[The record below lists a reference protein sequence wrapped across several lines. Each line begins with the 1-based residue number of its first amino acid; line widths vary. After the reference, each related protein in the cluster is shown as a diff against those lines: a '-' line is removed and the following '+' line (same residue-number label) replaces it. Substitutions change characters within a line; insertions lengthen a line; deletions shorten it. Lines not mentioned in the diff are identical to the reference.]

1 MSADIRSRDV
11 SLHDHDAYLYEDEDG
26 HVVWELIRILEDLGT
41 SRVKLRVEVNDVE
54 ADHELPESRKCI
66 EVTAWLFLFYEW
78 EQMIEIADLFDG
90 LQQLVDSRELLVS
103 DLPSLLLELIL
114 VINQR
119 LTQLIACQLLSLILL
134 HVLSVTALYPT

>member
-1 MSADIRSRDV
+1 
-11 SLHDHDAYLYEDEDG
+11 
-26 HVVWELIRILEDLGT
+26 
-41 SRVKLRVEVNDVE
+41 
-54 ADHELPESRKCI
+54 
-66 EVTAWLFLFYEW
+66 
-78 EQMIEIADLFDG
+78 MIEIADLFDG